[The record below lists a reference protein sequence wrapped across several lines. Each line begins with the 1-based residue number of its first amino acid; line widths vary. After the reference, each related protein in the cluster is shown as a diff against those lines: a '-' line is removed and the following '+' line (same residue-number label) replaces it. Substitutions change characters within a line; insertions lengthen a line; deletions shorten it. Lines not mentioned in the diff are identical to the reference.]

1 MTTEVWIT
9 GYGAETAAGHGVM
22 ALAQLLESEGSAVA
36 PRAALDGR
44 AAGACGEIPRS
55 RFARRM
61 DRSGQLFHAACSE
74 AWQAAG
80 LGGWSAGA
88 RAGLVEGSSL
98 GPMCGVLEDH
108 ARALDDP
115 RERNRP
121 SRLTRFMTGVG
132 GSVFA
137 QEAGL
142 RGPVIHLSA
151 GSVSATC
158 AIGEAYQRI
167 AAGWLDVVVA
177 GGAETPLHPEIM
189 GTFASSGV
197 LSPESASA
205 TPCLPFDARRSG
217 TVLGEGAAALV
228 IERADHAR
236 ARGASPVARISGY
249 GFCTEAFDLTA
260 PDPSGRGV
268 VEAVRNALG
277 TRPVSSVGWI
287 KAHGTGT
294 RQGDA
299 AEARALQQLFGDA
312 LPAVPI
318 AALKPALGHCL
329 GASGGVEAAAAL
341 VAMER
346 GFVPATVGF
355 READAE
361 LPVTRIAPNRLVP
374 GRPTVLLLS
383 ESFGG
388 RCAALVLDAA

>member
-1 MTTEVWIT
+1 
-9 GYGAETAAGHGVM
+9 
-22 ALAQLLESEGSAVA
+22 
-36 PRAALDGR
+36 
-44 AAGACGEIPRS
+44 
-55 RFARRM
+55 M
-61 DRSGQLFHAACSE
+61 DRSGQLFHAACTE

-80 LGGWSAGA
+80 LSGWGAGV

-132 GSVFA
+132 GAVFA
-137 QEAGL
+137 QVAGL
-142 RGPVIHLSA
+142 RGPVLHLSA

-158 AIGEAYQRI
+158 AIGEAFQRI
-167 AAGWLDVVVA
+167 EAGWLDVVVA
-177 GGAETPLHPEIM
+177 GGAETPLHPEII

-197 LSPESASA
+197 LSPVSASA

-236 ARGASPVARISGY
+236 SRGARPVARISGY
-249 GFCTEAFDLTA
+249 GICTEAFDLTA
-260 PDPSGRGV
+260 PDPSGSGV
-268 VEAVRNALG
+268 VQAVRDALG
-277 TRPVSSVGWI
+277 PRPASSVGWI
-287 KAHGTGT
+287 KSHGTGT

-299 AEARALQQLFGDA
+299 AEVRALHRIFGDA
-312 LPAVPI
+312 LSALPM

-329 GASGGVEAAAAL
+329 GASGGVEAAATLA
-341 VAMER
+341 AMEQ

-355 READAE
+355 RDPDPE
-361 LPVTRIAPNRLVP
+361 LPESRIAAGRLIP
-374 GRPTVLLLS
+374 ERQTALLLS

-388 RCAALVLDAA
+388 RCAALVLEAA